1 MVPIGTKMKLFT
13 NKQKP
18 RANANKDKTMYF
30 NETQGKD
37 DFFCDLRFKK
47 TIVYRRQNSY
57 EYVSGLNIL

>member
-18 RANANKDKTMYF
+18 RANANKDETMYF

-37 DFFCDLRFKK
+37 DFFCDLR
-47 TIVYRRQNSY
+47 
-57 EYVSGLNIL
+57 